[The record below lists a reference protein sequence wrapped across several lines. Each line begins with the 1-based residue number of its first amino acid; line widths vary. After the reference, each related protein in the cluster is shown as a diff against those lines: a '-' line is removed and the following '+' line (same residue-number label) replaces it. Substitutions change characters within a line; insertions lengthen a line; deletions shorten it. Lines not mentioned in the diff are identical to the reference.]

1 MLAPGIN
8 KMGRFHMVSPTNHH
22 WSRRMSPRDGFGEH
36 RTSTHSVHLGM
47 LAICIQGNRGLEH
60 SRCTAAAGLSW
71 GITAVTI
78 ICERG
83 SWECFCVLCE
93 TINNH
98 QQPLAMASLKL
109 YALNRLNIGWFDV
122 VFIGRTKISSISS
135 TFFSVLLLPSR
146 SHKPDQA

>member
-1 MLAPGIN
+1 
-8 KMGRFHMVSPTNHH
+8 MGRFHMVSQIIIGPDECPCEMGMVNIGRAPILFI
-22 WSRRMSPRDGFGEH
+22 WGCLPFASR
-36 RTSTHSVHLGM
+36 
-47 LAICIQGNRGLEH
+47 AIEGWNIRGVLQL
-60 SRCTAAAGLSW
+60 TAD
-71 GITAVTI
+71 TI

-122 VFIGRTKISSISS
+122 VFIGRTIRY
-135 TFFSVLLLPSR
+135 L
-146 SHKPDQA
+146 